1 MKVGDLV
8 LWTHVSY
15 FGTRPRVG
23 MIIDDIASA
32 YFGHVVVRVI
42 IGKQIFLA
50 RLDELEVIT

>member
-8 LWTHVSY
+8 LWTHVSHT
-15 FGTRPRVG
+15 GIRARIG
-23 MIIDDIASA
+23 MVLDDIASA

-42 IGKQIFLA
+42 IGKNVFLA

>member
-8 LWTHVSY
+8 LWTHVSHS
-15 FGTRPRVG
+15 GIRPRIG
-23 MIIDDIASA
+23 MVIDDIASA

-42 IGKQIFLA
+42 IGKNVFLA

>member
-8 LWTHVSY
+8 LWTHVSHS
-15 FGTRPRVG
+15 GISARIG
-23 MIIDDIASA
+23 MVIDDIASA